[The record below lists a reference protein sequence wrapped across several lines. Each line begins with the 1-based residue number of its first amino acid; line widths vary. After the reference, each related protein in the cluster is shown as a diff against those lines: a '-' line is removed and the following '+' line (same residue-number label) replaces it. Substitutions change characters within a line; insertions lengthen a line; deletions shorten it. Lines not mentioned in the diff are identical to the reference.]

1 VKIEKSCVT
10 KLMITGAP
18 SLDPITVYAEDI
30 APRKG
35 KIIIECYGQSWSAY
49 WGGMGDDTIAEF
61 FCGASQDYIA
71 NCMSRGIDSSVFDPD
86 AAKDHAKREIIKQRR
101 ARLLSADDAR
111 EEYDEIEDSTIEDD
125 PWLSCDLMQKIYG
138 DEWWYRLPS
147 KPNPDYVYLS
157 RIIKAVQEALCVV
170 GATP

>member
-1 VKIEKSCVT
+1 MKVEKSCVT
-10 KLMITGAP
+10 KLMIAGVP

-30 APRKG
+30 APRQG

-49 WGGMGDDTIAEF
+49 WGGMGDGTIAEF
-61 FCGASQDYIA
+61 FCSVSQDYIA
-71 NCMSRGIDSSVFDPD
+71 NCMSRSIDSSVFDPD
-86 AAKDHAKREIIKQRR
+86 AVKDHAKREIIKQRR
-101 ARLLSADDAR
+101 ARHLSADDAR
-111 EEYDEIEDSTIEDD
+111 EEYDEIEDSIIDDD
-125 PWLSCDLMQKIYG
+125 PWRSCDLMQKIYG

-170 GATP
+170 GVTP